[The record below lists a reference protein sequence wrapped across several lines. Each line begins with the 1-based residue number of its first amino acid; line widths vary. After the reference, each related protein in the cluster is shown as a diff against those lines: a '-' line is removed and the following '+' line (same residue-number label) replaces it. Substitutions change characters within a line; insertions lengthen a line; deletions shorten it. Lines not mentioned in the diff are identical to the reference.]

1 MKKRILALIIS
12 IIIIGLIQFIRPKNF
27 AEYQKIETTENLA
40 GVPKEINDILQNSC
54 FNCHSSSQQLEWY
67 DKITPINFLVDSHIQ
82 DGKKVLNFS
91 NWGSL
96 ASNEQK
102 GTLYYGLNKILSE
115 EMPLP
120 SYAFVHPSS
129 KLSIE
134 QIEIIKNYLVSITPR
149 KVTDSA
155 QIKKSQE
162 EFTVLIKNNQNNK
175 KYDWV
180 KPAPNGIEYIPDYR
194 EWKAISTTD
203 RFDNGTIRIIFANK
217 DAVTAIQKKQ
227 TNPWPDGSIFA
238 KVLWKQEVSN
248 RGIVSTG
255 EFVHVEY
262 MIKDS
267 KKYAQTEGW
276 GWARW
281 TGKNLKPYGNSA
293 SFVNECIKC
302 HRPVKDNDNVFT
314 KPLNLTNLQK
324 NRDDKKI
331 KNKEHANFD
340 DIFFI

>member
-1 MKKRILALIIS
+1 MKKRILVLIIP
-12 IIIIGLIQFIRPKNF
+12 IVIFGLIQFIRPKNF
-27 AEYQKIETTENLA
+27 DEYQRIETTENLA
-40 GVPKEINDILQNSC
+40 GVPQEINDILQNSC

-67 DKITPINFLVDSHIQ
+67 DKITPVNFLVDSHIQ
-82 DGKKVLNFS
+82 AGKNALNFS
-91 NWGSL
+91 NWDSL
-96 ASNEQK
+96 PAKKQK
-102 GTLYYGLNKILSE
+102 GTLYYGLNKILSN

-120 SYAFVHPSS
+120 SYAFVHPSA
-129 KLSIE
+129 KLNSQEID
-134 QIEIIKNYLVSITPR
+134 IIKNYLISITPR

-155 QIKKSQE
+155 QVKKSAQEFTSLIKKN
-162 EFTVLIKNNQNNK
+162 KNDK

-194 EWKAISTTD
+194 EWKSISTTD

-217 DAVTAIQKKQ
+217 DAVTAIQNKQ

-238 KVLWKQEVSN
+238 KVLWKQEVDTN
-248 RGIVSTG
+248 GIVSTG

-262 MIKDS
+262 MIKDT
-267 KKYAQTEGW
+267 KKYADTEGW

-281 TGKNLKPYGNSA
+281 KGENLKPYGNSA

-314 KPLNLTNLQK
+314 KPLNLMNLQK
-324 NRDDKKI
+324 DWK
-331 KNKEHANFD
+331 
-340 DIFFI
+340 